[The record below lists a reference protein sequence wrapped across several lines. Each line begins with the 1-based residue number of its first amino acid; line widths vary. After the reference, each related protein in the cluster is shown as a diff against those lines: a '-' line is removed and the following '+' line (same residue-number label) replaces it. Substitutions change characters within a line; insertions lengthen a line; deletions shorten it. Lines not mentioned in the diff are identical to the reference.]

1 MMLKQ
6 VLKELN
12 QLIHP
17 SAENPVK
24 RNSKSVDERVLNSV
38 WGFVSAYLIILVVFS
53 MVLMWSGLDQVSSFS
68 AIAASLNNLGPGLG
82 DVSSNYGSLSDFN
95 KWICVLAMILGRL
108 EIFALLVLLT
118 PTFWRD

>member
-1 MMLKQ
+1 M
-6 VLKELN
+6 N
-12 QLIHP
+12 
-17 SAENPVK
+17 A
-24 RNSKSVDERVLNSV
+24 KSVDERVLNSV

-82 DVSSNYGSLSDFN
+82 DVSSNYASLSDFN
-95 KWICVLAMILGRL
+95 KWVCVLAMVLGRL